1 MGRIVGAEV
10 GPCVGFSVAL
20 MMSLSCEELSL
31 ESEELEDDLELEEL
45 LLSELDE
52 PSPHPL
58 FLRLMS
64 KIMLM
69 IFSMPPNMDAS
80 VFGFGMKLIGVMP
93 VSWSVGVIDTEGI
106 SLASSDAG
114 TLPLS
119 AVVVPEEGTID
130 DDGMTLERLLGA
142 EDRDGSVLGV

>member
-1 MGRIVGAEV
+1 
-10 GPCVGFSVAL
+10 

-142 EDRDGSVLGV
+142 EDRYGIVIGV

>member
-31 ESEELEDDLELEEL
+31 ESEELEDELELEEL

-80 VFGFGMKLIGVMP
+80 VFGLRIKLIDGKV
-93 VSWSVGVIDTEGI
+93 VGWSVGVML
-106 SLASSDAG
+106 LASSD
-114 TLPLS
+114 TWILPLGD
-119 AVVVPEEGTID
+119 VVGDERGTID
-130 DDGMTLERLLGA
+130 NDGMKLGRLLGT
-142 EDRDGSVLGV
+142 DVMDGIVLGV